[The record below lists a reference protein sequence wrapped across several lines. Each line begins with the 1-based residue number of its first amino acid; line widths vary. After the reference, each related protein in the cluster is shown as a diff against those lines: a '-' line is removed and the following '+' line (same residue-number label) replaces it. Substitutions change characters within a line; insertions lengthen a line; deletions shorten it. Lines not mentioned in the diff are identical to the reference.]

1 MFIAFLIPCNWYT
14 IWCLLNVDARDSQR
28 CPFSCLKCWQYFL
41 FRNERSKGHLGCSTG
56 YNSKIYKPY
65 LHKNFNS
72 SGREQV
78 HSVLEKL
85 SSSLKQMNYV
95 REAIKKILKHMQFS
109 RSWITTLCR
118 QITTLSY
125 VLHSNIPR
133 WWPNFFGSRW
143 KNLIWK
149 CHLYFSFGSS
159 GCFNIHQKALTILG
173 SYSSIFL
180 KAFLS
185 YMTMLRVFFG
195 IRNIKSKNDNKFWYI
210 NIHKYLF
217 CIMNC
222 IEQILV
228 VLTFS
233 WSLCGQALDLG
244 CSQAC
249 Y

>member
-28 CPFSCLKCWQYFL
+28 CPFSCLNCWQYFL

-133 WWPNFFGSRW
+133 WWPSFFWLKMKKSNM
-143 KNLIWK
+143 KMPFILLIWE
-149 CHLYFSFGSS
+149 LWML
-159 GCFNIHQKALTILG
+159 Q
-173 SYSSIFL
+173 YSSKGTNHPGILLF
-180 KAFLS
+180 
-185 YMTMLRVFFG
+185 YFFE
-195 IRNIKSKNDNKFWYI
+195 SFP
-210 NIHKYLF
+210 
-217 CIMNC
+217 
-222 IEQILV
+222 
-228 VLTFS
+228 
-233 WSLCGQALDLG
+233 
-244 CSQAC
+244 
-249 Y
+249 

>member
-1 MFIAFLIPCNWYT
+1 MILGSVPTKPKKRVLDQSQMQKNDTLGQLQEPTKKWFWDRHVMYHDVLIPT
-14 IWCLLNVDARDSQR
+14 L
-28 CPFSCLKCWQYFL
+28 
-41 FRNERSKGHLGCSTG
+41 
-56 YNSKIYKPY
+56 
-65 LHKNFNS
+65 
-72 SGREQV
+72 

-133 WWPNFFGSRW
+133 WWPSFFGSRW

-173 SYSSIFL
+173 SYSCIFF

-195 IRNIKSKNDNKFWYI
+195 IRNIKSKNDNKF
-210 NIHKYLF
+210 
-217 CIMNC
+217 
-222 IEQILV
+222 
-228 VLTFS
+228 
-233 WSLCGQALDLG
+233 
-244 CSQAC
+244 
-249 Y
+249 